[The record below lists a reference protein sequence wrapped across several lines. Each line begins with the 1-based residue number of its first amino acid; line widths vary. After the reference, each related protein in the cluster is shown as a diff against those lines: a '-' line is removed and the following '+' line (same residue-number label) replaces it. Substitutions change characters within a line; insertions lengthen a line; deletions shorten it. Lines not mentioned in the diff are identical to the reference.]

1 MFYSSILLYWFIMY
15 FLNVFVELKMKG
27 QSFIIYQEQDWL
39 SNIVWECLFLV
50 WNSIFHSIRWYFW
63 PFKHWNWP
71 FVQSIICHS
80 LQFLLFIIFYWR
92 FSLILTAS
100 PPLQWN
106 RLPFN
111 LFLYYCII
119 YTKKRS
125 VFNFLLFLSELTLY
139 LWRFLF
145 YFFSFLLIR
154 LKVID
159 FGVK

>member
-71 FVQSIICHS
+71 FVQSIIWNSSS
-80 LQFLLFIIFYWR
+80 LPFYMVFYVIISRIFDC
-92 FSLILTAS
+92 SLMVR
-100 PPLQWN
+100 WN
-106 RLPFN
+106 RLSFA
-111 LFLYYCII
+111 LFLYFCII
-119 YTKKRS
+119 YKKRS
-125 VFNFLLFLSELTLY
+125 VLQLPFVSIWIDLVFVKISFPFLLF
-139 LWRFLF
+139 
-145 YFFSFLLIR
+145 SF
-154 LKVID
+154 D
-159 FGVK
+159 